1 MNAERIL
8 ALLPGF
14 WRGARL
20 PGSPLDATLE
30 AMAEMLAPVAERLDT
45 IDEILDPRRC
55 PDRMLPWLATM
66 VGMAPL
72 LPLHRGGQGVLD
84 DAALRALIMAAPR
97 LTADRGTRAALEH
110 ALEVALGEGLVI
122 DEGGDGRAFHFTL
135 EAPGELR
142 PRAEL
147 IEALVWLLKPAHVTH
162 AIRWREP
169 GEGAVE
175 ASGQAV

>member
-20 PGSPLDATLE
+20 PGSPLDATLDV
-30 AMAEMLAPVAERLDT
+30 MADMLAPVAERLDT

-84 DAALRALIMAAPR
+84 DGALRALIMVAPR
-97 LTADRGTRAALEH
+97 LAADRGTKASLELALQ
-110 ALEVALGEGLVI
+110 VALGEGVLI
-122 DEGGDGRAFHFTL
+122 DEDGAGRAFHFTV
-135 EAPGELR
+135 EAPRELR
-142 PRAEL
+142 SRAEL
-147 IEALVWLLKPAHVTH
+147 IEALVGLLKPAHVTH
-162 AIRWREP
+162 AIRWRETDGP
-169 GEGAVE
+169 AT
-175 ASGQAV
+175 ATR